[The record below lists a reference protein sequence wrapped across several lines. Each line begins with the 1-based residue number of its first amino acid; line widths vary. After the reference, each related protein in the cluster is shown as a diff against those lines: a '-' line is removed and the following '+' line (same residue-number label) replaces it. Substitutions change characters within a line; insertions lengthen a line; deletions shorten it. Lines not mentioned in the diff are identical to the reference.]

1 MIAIIDYEAG
11 NLRSIARA
19 IEAAGE
25 TSIITADP
33 AVVLKADAVC
43 FPGDGAAGHAMR
55 TLGNSGLIEPIHEVV
70 RRGVP
75 FLGVCLGM
83 QLLFGYQ
90 EENDTHGLGL
100 LEGEV
105 RMIRGAEK
113 LPHIGWSEAVI
124 QRPLPGLNTGDASY
138 FYFVHS
144 YIAKP
149 AHEEDIV
156 GVTVYGEPFA
166 SIVARDNVWGTQFH
180 PEKSGEHGLALVN
193 SWVDFVRATKLT
205 GAAAS

>member
-1 MIAIIDYEAG
+1 MSGENYCT
-11 NLRSIARA
+11 SIA
-19 IEAAGE
+19 
-25 TSIITADP
+25 
-33 AVVLKADAVC
+33 
-43 FPGDGAAGHAMR
+43 
-55 TLGNSGLIEPIHEVV
+55 
-70 RRGVP
+70 
-75 FLGVCLGM
+75 
-83 QLLFGYQ
+83 
-90 EENDTHGLGL
+90 
-100 LEGEV
+100 
-105 RMIRGAEK
+105 
-113 LPHIGWSEAVI
+113 
-124 QRPLPGLNTGDASY
+124 GDANY

-193 SWVDFVRATKLT
+193 SWVDFVRASKLT

>member
-25 TSIITADP
+25 SSIITADP
-33 AVVLKADAVC
+33 ADILAADAVC
-43 FPGDGAAGHAMR
+43 FPGDGAAGFAMR
-55 TLGNSGLIEPIHEVV
+55 ALDRAGLIDPIHEVV

-100 LEGEV
+100 LDGEV
-105 RMIRGAEK
+105 RLIRGAEK
-113 LPHIGWSEAVI
+113 LPHIGWSETVF
-124 QRPLPGLNTGDASY
+124 QRGLPGFDAGTADY

-144 YIAKP
+144 YVAQP
-149 AHEEDIV
+149 ANPENVV
-156 GVTVYGEPFA
+156 GVTTYGEPFA

-180 PEKSGEHGLALVN
+180 PEKSGVRGLALVN
-193 SWVDFVRATKLT
+193 SWIEFVRASRLT
-205 GAAAS
+205 EVAAR

>member
-25 TSIITADP
+25 MSVITADP
-33 AVVLKADAVC
+33 AEILAADAVC

-55 TLGNSGLIEPIHEVV
+55 TLERTGLIEPIHDVV
-70 RRGVP
+70 GRGVP

-100 LEGEV
+100 LEGSV
-105 RMIRGAEK
+105 RRISGATK
-113 LPHIGWSEAVI
+113 LPHIGWSETVI
-124 QRPLPGLNTGDASY
+124 ERPIGDLVPGDSSY
-138 FYFVHS
+138 YYFVHS
-144 YIAKP
+144 FVAQP
-149 AHEEDIV
+149 ANQEDIV
-156 GVTVYGEPFA
+156 GVTTYGEPFA
-166 SIVARDNVWGTQFH
+166 SIVARNNIWGTQFH
-180 PEKSGEHGLALVN
+180 PEKSGPDGLNLVN
-193 SWVDFVRATKLT
+193 SWVKFVQATRVSE
-205 GAAAS
+205 AVSR